1 MQFTC
6 IFDFY
11 VIDVRLSCLLLI
23 NAFWDVRLY
32 SLTYLLLSCAS
43 FCISR
48 CDNVAAGDDVDCDRS
63 SLLNGDVTDSPVW
76 TRRQRALGGPASS
89 GIRSL
94 LQQCDSRAPT
104 AGHCTVLPILQCFDA
119 PTALSLYV
127 LEGHATV
134 VSDIAFSAG
143 GDELVSV
150 AGDGTVACWDLTH
163 GGERCRTFDVSDLKP
178 GRRARVFPSS
188 DGRLLVVD
196 GDAIGSAAH
205 VYDFTTG
212 NRLHAFGDRVP
223 TQSRVFLTGNVF
235 CRQKT
240 LVDVRTGEELT
251 RSLEDFGATA
261 AHVAVSL
268 SVDGRRILVGGPG
281 TSATLWDVATAQ
293 VLAVLEGET
302 VPSSVVLTDDSRLAF
317 VGYVIHEIYDIQIPI
332 IKFL

>member
-1 MQFTC
+1 MVTG
-6 IFDFY
+6 
-11 VIDVRLSCLLLI
+11 VNDVEGG
-23 NAFWDVRLY
+23 V
-32 SLTYLLLSCAS
+32 
-43 FCISR
+43 
-48 CDNVAAGDDVDCDRS
+48 S
-63 SLLNGDVTDSPVW
+63 SLNGDVGRPTGLLIDDVGAGSNQIW
-76 TRRQRALGGPASS
+76 TRRQRALGGHPS

-104 AGHCTVLPILQCFDA
+104 AGHCTLLPILQCFDA
-119 PTALSLYV
+119 PTALGLYV

-134 VSDIAFSAG
+134 VSNIAFSAG

-163 GGERCRTFDVSDLKP
+163 GGERCRTFDVTDLRP

-196 GDAIGSAAH
+196 GDAIGSPAH

-212 NRLHAFGDRVP
+212 NRLHVFGDRVP

-240 LVDVRTGEELT
+240 LVDVRTGEKLR
-251 RSLEDFGATA
+251 RSLEDFGANA
-261 AHVAVSL
+261 AHVAVAL
-268 SVDGRRILVGGPG
+268 SEDGRRILVGGPS
-281 TSATLWDVATAQ
+281 TSATLWDVATAK

-302 VPSSVVLTDDSRLAF
+302 VPSAVVFADDGRLAF
-317 VGYVIHEIYDIQIPI
+317 VGYVVVNVFAARRRVLARHLLWRLCGLSVW
-332 IKFL
+332 FSR